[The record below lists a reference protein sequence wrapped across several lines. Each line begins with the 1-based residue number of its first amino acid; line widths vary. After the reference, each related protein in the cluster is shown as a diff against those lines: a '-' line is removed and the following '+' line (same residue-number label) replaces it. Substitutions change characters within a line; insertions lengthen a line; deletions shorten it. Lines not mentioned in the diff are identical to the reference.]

1 MGVNLPSFLVK
12 VLSDMQNELE
22 NTMNQRKYLYD
33 DLKALSTYTFNF
45 AYQLTG
51 FLFFHLYILSITVKI
66 SLNTFYYSVI

>member
-1 MGVNLPSFLVK
+1 
-12 VLSDMQNELE
+12 
-22 NTMNQRKYLYD
+22 MNQRKYLYD
-33 DLKALSTYTFNF
+33 DLLYNKKALSTYTFNF